1 MEPSEELCQKRNHLY
16 TACTY
21 CETAISPLYHILI
34 LFSFQRNAWHISGGE
49 GAAANSANRR
59 VLVTRPDGSQYVEE
73 IKNDLGLKSGDKEGM
88 MSRLN
93 AQGVNAT
100 SASGYGS
107 AGDNSNG
114 FGKAPLRSN
123 STNIVGRMLSRPQSF
138 QSNRDETNNNE
149 YGIILLNALKEQLI
163 SRDSKGLIGLQRQFR
178 TMDED
183 GSNSL
188 DISEFKKAMLETN
201 VRMKKASDAEI
212 LFKLFGKYYFFPI
225 LTPTSSVN
233 NSVFFVLYQIRI
245 FGCCF
250 LGN

>member
-1 MEPSEELCQKRNHLY
+1 
-16 TACTY
+16 
-21 CETAISPLYHILI
+21 
-34 LFSFQRNAWHISGGE
+34 
-49 GAAANSANRR
+49 
-59 VLVTRPDGSQYVEE
+59 
-73 IKNDLGLKSGDKEGM
+73 M
-88 MSRLN
+88 MSRLS

-212 LFKLFGKYYFFPI
+212 LFKLFGKYYFSPI

-233 NSVFFVLYQIRI
+233 YSIFFVLYQIRI
-245 FGCCF
+245 FGCCL
-250 LGN
+250 LGNKMNINNAFIVFFFIIFHYSAISCKLTLIKKQFLIIALVSLCLELFLIKKFLIDCQPVL

>member
-1 MEPSEELCQKRNHLY
+1 MEPPGELCQKRIQLY
-16 TACTY
+16 TASTS
-21 CETAISPLYHILI
+21 CETAISLFYHILI
-34 LFSFQRNAWHISGGE
+34 LFSSQRNAWHISGGE

-73 IKNDLGLKSGDKEGM
+73 IKNDLGLRSGDKEGM
-88 MSRLN
+88 MSRLS

-212 LFKLFGKYYFFPI
+212 LFKLFGKYYFSPLF
-225 LTPTSSVN
+225 
-233 NSVFFVLYQIRI
+233 
-245 FGCCF
+245 
-250 LGN
+250 

>member
-1 MEPSEELCQKRNHLY
+1 M
-16 TACTY
+16 
-21 CETAISPLYHILI
+21 
-34 LFSFQRNAWHISGGE
+34 
-49 GAAANSANRR
+49 
-59 VLVTRPDGSQYVEE
+59 TRPDGSQYVEE
-73 IKNDLGLKSGDKEGM
+73 IKNDLGLRSGDKEGM

-100 SASGYGS
+100 SLSGYGS
-107 AGDNSNG
+107 AGDNSKQG

-138 QSNRDETNNNE
+138 PYSRDESNNDE

-178 TMDED
+178 IMDED

-212 LFKLFGKYYFFPI
+212 LFRLFGKNTTRIPFFSFNDSIFFSFISYLIFSVINYFSI
-225 LTPTSSVN
+225 N
-233 NSVFFVLYQIRI
+233 RFFL
-245 FGCCF
+245 FSF
-250 LGN
+250 FSFSFSLLH